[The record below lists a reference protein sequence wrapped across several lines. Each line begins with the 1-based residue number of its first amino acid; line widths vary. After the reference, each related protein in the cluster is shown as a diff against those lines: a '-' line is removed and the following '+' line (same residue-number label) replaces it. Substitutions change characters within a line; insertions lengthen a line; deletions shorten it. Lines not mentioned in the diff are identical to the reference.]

1 MTQGRKRT
9 GAALVA
15 LLAGALL
22 GAASPATARAEATAG
37 PVVAA
42 GTTIATGATPG
53 TDQAEGTGATG
64 TAGAGGGKATVRTD
78 AGLVRGTVA
87 AGHRLF
93 QGIPYAAPPVGD
105 LRWRSPRPV
114 TPWRGVRD
122 ATAPG
127 GRCAQVADVWGLPAS
142 DTEDCLYLNVT
153 TPAREHG
160 KRPRP
165 VMVWL
170 HGGGMTRGAG
180 SEYDARRLAVRGD
193 VVVVTVNYRLGIFG
207 FFGHPGLEDSGAF
220 GIEDQQAALRW
231 VRRNVSAFG
240 GDPGNVTLFGE
251 SAGSHSVCAQLASP
265 SAAGLF
271 HRAIGQSSP
280 CRTGEPAEGRPRP
293 ILDVPLWV
301 PRAAHEGYGQSLA
314 ATAGCTDPATA
325 LACLRGR
332 SVADLLALQPL
343 PLPGYGN
350 AVLPE
355 DPAKVLGEG
364 RFNRVPILT
373 GVTRDEGTLFA
384 ALMFQ
389 PMTAERYEATLTER
403 FGADGPAVLAR
414 YPLGEHGGSPL
425 QALGAVMSDLDW
437 AWPARDTDLMFAR
450 YVPTYSYEF
459 ADRAAPVLF
468 PLPNGVAPLASHG
481 SELSYLFG
489 VGWESAPLTG
499 EQRRLGDVMIDYW
512 SRFAATGDPN
522 RPGLPTWRRVRP
534 SDGTPY
540 TQGLAPGRGGVGP
553 FDRSGAHRLSFW
565 DDLAASGT
573 PSAGRTGSPS

>member
-1 MTQGRKRT
+1 MTRAWNRT
-9 GAALVA
+9 GVALVA
-15 LLAGALL
+15 LLTGALL
-22 GAASPATARAEATAG
+22 GTASPAVARTEATG
-37 PVVAA
+37 AA
-42 GTTIATGATPG
+42 GT
-53 TDQAEGTGATG
+53 
-64 TAGAGGGKATVRTD
+64 AGGNATVRTD
-78 AGLVRGTVA
+78 AGLVRGTA
-87 AGHRLF
+87 AADHRLF

-114 TPWRGVRD
+114 TPWPGVRD

-153 TPAREHG
+153 VPARGHV

-170 HGGGMTRGAG
+170 HGGGLTRGAG

-207 FFGHPGLEDSGAF
+207 FFGHPGMEDSGAF

-231 VRRNVSAFG
+231 VRRNASAFG

-271 HRAIGQSSP
+271 HRAIAQSSP
-280 CRTGEPAEGRPRP
+280 CRTGDSADRRPRP
-293 ILDVPLWV
+293 LMDVPLWV
-301 PRAAHEGYGQSLA
+301 PRAAHEGYGQILA
-314 ATAGCTDPATA
+314 ATAGCTDPDTA

-332 SVADLLALQPL
+332 PVADLLALQPL

-355 DPAKVLGEG
+355 DPARVLHEG
-364 RFNRVPILT
+364 RFHRVPVLT
-373 GVTRDEGTLFA
+373 GVTRDEGTLFTS
-384 ALMFQ
+384 LMFP
-389 PMTAERYEATLTER
+389 PMTAEQYEATLTER
-403 FGADGPAVLAR
+403 FGAAGAAVLAQ
-414 YPLGEHGGSPL
+414 YPPAAHGGSPL
-425 QALGAVMSDLDW
+425 QALAAVMSDLDW

-450 YVPTYSYEF
+450 YVPTFSYEF
-459 ADRAAPVLF
+459 TDRTAPVLF
-468 PLPNGVAPLASHG
+468 PLPNGVEPLASHG
-481 SELSYLFG
+481 SELTFLFG
-489 VGWESAPLTG
+489 AGWTSAPLTA
-499 EQRRLGDVMIDYW
+499 EQRRLGDVMIGYW

-522 RPGLPTWRRVRP
+522 RPGLPAWPRVRP

-540 TQGLAPGRGGVGP
+540 VQELALGRGGVGP
-553 FDRSGAHRLSFW
+553 FDRGAAHRLAFW
-565 DDLAASGT
+565 DGLAERGT
-573 PSAGRTGSPS
+573 PDARRSGSPS